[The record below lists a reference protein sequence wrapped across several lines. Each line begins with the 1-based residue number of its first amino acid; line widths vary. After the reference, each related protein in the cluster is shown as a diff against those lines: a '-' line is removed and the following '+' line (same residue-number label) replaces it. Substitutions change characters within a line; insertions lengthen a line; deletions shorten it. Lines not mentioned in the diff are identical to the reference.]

1 VSVICLPDADA
12 ARLVGELPDS
22 AEVVTWNGRGPV
34 PHDVEF
40 WVPAYM
46 FSDTA
51 RRDAAL
57 AAMPK
62 LRVVQLVSAGAE
74 VWAGHVPRGVQLCDG
89 RGVHGGSTAEW
100 VLTAIL
106 SVLREFPRFVLA
118 QDAHRWE
125 PGRTDE
131 LAGKRVLVVGAGD
144 LGENVARRLRAFDA
158 SPTLVARRARDS
170 VHGVAELPQLLPEA
184 DVVVLVIPLTAETT
198 GLVDAAFLAAM
209 ADGALLVNAA
219 RGPVVVTD
227 ALVAELASGRLQAA
241 LDVTDPE
248 PPPADHPLWTVPN
261 LLMTP
266 HVGGN
271 VRGFPARAYRLVR
284 EQILRYV
291 EGVPVINVVHDGY

>member
-1 VSVICLPDADA
+1 MICLPDADA
-12 ARLVGELPDS
+12 ARLVGELPGS
-22 AEVVTWNGRGPV
+22 AEVVTWTGRGPV
-34 PHDVEF
+34 PDDVEF

-74 VWAGHVPRGVQLCDG
+74 VWAGHVPPGVQLCDG
-89 RGVHGGSTAEW
+89 RGIHGGSTAEW

-118 QDAHRWE
+118 KDAHRWE

-131 LAGKRVLVVGAGD
+131 LAGKRVLVVGSGD

-158 SPTLVARRARDS
+158 SPTLVARRARDG
-170 VHGVAELPQLLPEA
+170 VHGVAELPRLLPEA

-198 GLVDAAFLAAM
+198 GLVDVAFLAAM

-227 ALVAELASGRLQAA
+227 ALVAELASGRLRAA

-284 EQILRYV
+284 EQVLRYV
-291 EGVPVINVVHDGY
+291 EGEPVINVVHDGY